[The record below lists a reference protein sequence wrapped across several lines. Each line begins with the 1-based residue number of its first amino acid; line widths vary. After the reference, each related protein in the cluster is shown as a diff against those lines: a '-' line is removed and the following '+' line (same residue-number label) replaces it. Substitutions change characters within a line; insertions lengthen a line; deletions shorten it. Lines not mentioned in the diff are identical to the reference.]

1 MKTYL
6 ILLVEDSPDDEL
18 FTRKALTRMRMTTS
32 VLVAKDGGEAL
43 ELLRGNVP
51 DLVLLDLKMPRIDG
65 IEVLRQIRAQ
75 PQLHQVPVIVLSSSD
90 EPRDVRAC
98 YENGAN
104 SYVRKPVD
112 YEAYVDV
119 VFQIGDYWLNTNHR
133 TDVDYEL

>member
-32 VLVAKDGGEAL
+32 VLVAKDGGEAI

-51 DLVLLDLKMPRIDG
+51 DLVLLDLKMPRVDG
-65 IEVLRQIRAQ
+65 IEVLRQIRTQ
-75 PQLHQVPVIVLSSSD
+75 PLLHQVPVIVLSSSD

-112 YEAYVDV
+112 YEAYVDI